1 MRREAQWGELTTV
14 ERRRHIT
21 GTVLHVFGAWAL
33 TLAAYAVLPLDGEAR
48 SAVRLGVALLLVA
61 GLVVWEVWRVIGAG
75 VPTLRAIQALGTIVA
90 VFLATFASSYLAM
103 SHADPTRFD
112 VPLDHVSA
120 FYFTTTVFATV
131 GFGDI
136 APHDHLGQIVVT
148 AQMLLDLVLIGL
160 VVRVIIAAARMG
172 HRRRG
177 DSVIPPV
184 DDRSMD

>member
-1 MRREAQWGELTTV
+1 MQREAAHWGDLTRT
-14 ERRRHIT
+14 ERRRRVAL
-21 GTVLHVFGAWAL
+21 TVLHVFGAWVI
-33 TLAAYAVLPLDGEAR
+33 TLAAYAALPLDGGSR

-61 GLVVWEVWRVIGAG
+61 VLVVWEVWRILGAG
-75 VPTLRAIQALGTIVA
+75 IPALRAIQALGTIAA
-90 VFLATFASSYLAM
+90 VFLATFASTYLAM
-103 SHADPTRFD
+103 SHADPSRFD

-148 AQMLLDLVLIGL
+148 VQMLLDLVLIGL
-160 VVRVIIAAARMG
+160 VVRVLVAAARMG

-177 DSVIPPV
+177 DSVVPPV
-184 DDRSMD
+184 DQP

>member
-1 MRREAQWGELTTV
+1 
-14 ERRRHIT
+14 
-21 GTVLHVFGAWAL
+21 VLHVCGAWIL
-33 TLAAYAVLPLDGEAR
+33 TLTAYALLPLDGDAR

-61 GLVVWEVWRVIGAG
+61 GLVVWEIWRILGAG
-75 VPTLRAIQALGTIVA
+75 VPTLRAVQALGTIVA
-90 VFLATFASSYLAM
+90 VFLATFASAYLGM
-103 SHADPTRFD
+103 SNADPSRFD

-136 APHDHLGQIVVT
+136 APHDHLGQVVVT
-148 AQMLLDLVLIGL
+148 AQMLLDLILIGL

-177 DSVIPPV
+177 DAVGPPV
-184 DDRSMD
+184 DGP